1 MNCPICGCW
10 VDSEERLHEHYLS
23 NCPGTS
29 GDEMEKPGVAVRLL
43 WNRTVTT
50 LATEVFLL
58 SDFSKDPMPLQWNI
72 PDDVFESE
80 LVAVP
85 VGLHQCQLVVGDD
98 IHPVR
103 KFVVEE
109 ATREVPLE
117 ILSDIAKDADRDS
130 VDTDSLDRYSGS
142 SAKDTKSSVRFS
154 DNFKRDQPGAVGG
167 VSRSTA
173 NGKPPPWSVKGRA
186 LIQEKLATKA
196 GLSTMDA
203 GRSYGQD
210 GRSSTASIVDRYSR
224 PGTGNLNG
232 YAGLN
237 GINANGDRLSGS
249 RGSTPPASVT
259 SEQELSQYFDQGRE
273 GGYRGGTGRGSVDD
287 VSSHH
292 SRHSR
297 SSSARSSIRQSPV
310 TLPSSSEQVRPREYG
325 KRSSSV
331 PTVQDIDRFTSDK
344 RSYTPD
350 TYSRLANS
358 STAQPIALSP
368 LVTTRTAPVTSTV
381 SRSSSHRST
390 PLSTHSSR
398 LTNGGVEN
406 GHRQNGGGDQSGRVQ
421 QLEEELAMTKSQLT
435 DRDRDYTHLSEQLQQ
450 EQDVRLGL
458 EQELDQIKRDQH
470 NGAAM
475 EIVELER
482 KYSDILR
489 EKENLATEVFT
500 LRRALDESQSASRH
514 PGESSFTEYDPNNPT
529 VLLKKI
535 EDLESQMRDLQEAN
549 ECAVGELSRAEQEVD
564 KVKEENESLRTVND
578 LSIGDLR
585 EENQNLKEQI
595 VLLTKQHQQQSH
607 NLFNTSDL
615 GLDEEVKQ
623 LRQTCRQLREKNHE
637 LNEENLRQRDELRD
651 MRRKRE
657 RAQSDKSD
665 LQEKMERYKQE
676 RQTARD
682 EVNALNAELTKVK
695 AQLSVY
701 TANTPRILDQSVGFS
716 SPKIHST
723 STNVLP
729 SRFDPSPLIGS
740 KLNGSVE
747 DQHHS
752 RRSFERKTSPSAY
765 NGWDAKDALDGSP
778 QSDASDSTTLLLA
791 PWRPHEG
798 FGATDDAE
806 SLIGTDTGLG
816 STKESS
822 AFSSHP
828 YPDAD
833 GYSSTD
839 IESHSAPYRDVH
851 IMGSSKGR
859 RRSNSISSSSDIS
872 SFDTDT
878 DKDYGRYSSKA
889 RQKRSGSG
897 ERSPRSRKDYIG
909 KSSSLQSLPT
919 MSSDTEG
926 LLAEPPTGR
935 RSKRSSPRGPSP
947 PGFRSVS
954 PKAIATQHNR
964 DFHTMSSSTPN
975 LSVPSRP
982 PFVPRSPGD
991 VQVGYKCKF
1000 SRPGGKISKGSVMYV
1015 GHLPGRSE
1023 AYLGVELDSE
1033 DGKHDGVYNGQRFFV
1048 CKPNKGV
1055 FVSFNKVIMVWG

>member
-1 MNCPICGCW
+1 MHCPICGCR
-10 VDSEERLHEHYLS
+10 VESEERLHEHYLS
-23 NCPGTS
+23 NCPGNT
-29 GDEMEKPGVAVRLL
+29 GDEMEKAGVAVRFL

-80 LVAVP
+80 LVTVP
-85 VGLHQCQLVVGDD
+85 LGPHQCQLVVGEDV
-98 IHPVR
+98 HPVR
-103 KFVVEE
+103 KFAVEE

-117 ILSDIAKDADRDS
+117 IVSDIGKDADRDS
-130 VDTDSLDRYSGS
+130 VDTDSLDRYNGQS
-142 SAKDTKSSVRFS
+142 STKDTRNSVRFT
-154 DNFKRDQPGAVGG
+154 DGFIRDQPGAVGG
-167 VSRSTA
+167 VSRPTA

-186 LIQEKLATKA
+186 LIQEKLAASKA
-196 GLSTMDA
+196 GLSAAMDG

-224 PGTGNLNG
+224 PASGNLNG

-237 GINANGDRLSGS
+237 GINTNGDRLSGS

-259 SEQELSQYFDQGRE
+259 SEQELSQYFDQGRD
-273 GGYRGGTGRGSVDD
+273 GGYRGAGRGADD
-287 VSSHH
+287 AHH

-297 SSSARSSIRQSPV
+297 SSSARSSVRQSPV
-310 TLPSSSEQVRPREYG
+310 TLPSSSEQVRPRDYG

-331 PTVQDIDRFTSDK
+331 PTVQDVDRFTSDK
-344 RSYTPD
+344 SRSYTPD
-350 TYSRLANS
+350 TFSRLANS

-368 LVTTRTAPVTSTV
+368 LVTSRTAPVTSTV

-406 GHRQNGGGDQSGRVQ
+406 GHRQNGGGDPSGRVQ

-470 NGAAM
+470 TSASM

-500 LRRALDESQSASRH
+500 LRRALDEAQSAARH

-549 ECAVGELSRAEQEVD
+549 ECAVGELSRAEQEVE

-595 VLLTKQHQQQSH
+595 VLLTKQQQQHSH
-607 NLFNTSDL
+607 NIFNTSDL

-637 LNEENLRQRDELRD
+637 LNEENLRLRDELRD
-651 MRRKRE
+651 IRRKRE
-657 RAQSDKSD
+657 RAQSERSGYRLGDSWGSGAGDKSE

-682 EVNALNAELTKVK
+682 EVNALNSELTKVR

-701 TANTPRILDQSVGFS
+701 TANTPRILDQSVGIS

-723 STNVLP
+723 PTNVLP

-740 KLNGSVE
+740 KLNGSVGVE
-747 DQHHS
+747 DQHHG
-752 RRSFERKTSPSAY
+752 RRSFERKTPPSAY

-806 SLIGTDTGLG
+806 SLVGTDTGLG

-839 IESHSAPYRDVH
+839 VESHSYPAPFRDVH
-851 IMGSSKGR
+851 TLGSSKGR

-889 RQKRSGSG
+889 RHRRSGSG
-897 ERSPRSRKDYIG
+897 ERSPRSRKDYLG

-935 RSKRSSPRGPSP
+935 RSKRTSPRGPSP

-964 DFHTMSSSTPN
+964 DYHTM
-975 LSVPSRP
+975 R
-982 PFVPRSPGD
+982 
-991 VQVGYKCKF
+991 
-1000 SRPGGKISKGSVMYV
+1000 
-1015 GHLPGRSE
+1015 
-1023 AYLGVELDSE
+1023 
-1033 DGKHDGVYNGQRFFV
+1033 
-1048 CKPNKGV
+1048 
-1055 FVSFNKVIMVWG
+1055 

>member
-657 RAQSDKSD
+657 RAQSERSGYRLGDSWGSGAGDKSD

-816 STKESS
+816 STK
-822 AFSSHP
+822 
-828 YPDAD
+828 
-833 GYSSTD
+833 
-839 IESHSAPYRDVH
+839 APYRDVH

>member
-1 MNCPICGCW
+1 M
-10 VDSEERLHEHYLS
+10 V
-23 NCPGTS
+23 
-29 GDEMEKPGVAVRLL
+29 LL
-43 WNRTVTT
+43 RS
-50 LATEVFLL
+50 FR
-58 SDFSKDPMPLQWNI
+58 
-72 PDDVFESE
+72 
-80 LVAVP
+80 
-85 VGLHQCQLVVGDD
+85 D
-98 IHPVR
+98 IG
-103 KFVVEE
+103 
-109 ATREVPLE
+109 
-117 ILSDIAKDADRDS
+117 KDADRDS
-130 VDTDSLDRYSGS
+130 VDTDSLDRYNGQS
-142 SAKDTKSSVRFS
+142 STKDTRNSVRFT
-154 DNFKRDQPGAVGG
+154 DGFIRDQPGAVGG
-167 VSRSTA
+167 VSRPTA

-186 LIQEKLATKA
+186 LIQEKLAASKA
-196 GLSTMDA
+196 GLSAAMDG

-224 PGTGNLNG
+224 PASGNLNG

-237 GINANGDRLSGS
+237 GINTNGDRLSGS

-259 SEQELSQYFDQGRE
+259 SEQELSQYFDQGRD
-273 GGYRGGTGRGSVDD
+273 GGYRGAGRGADD
-287 VSSHH
+287 AHH

-297 SSSARSSIRQSPV
+297 SSSARSSVRQSPV
-310 TLPSSSEQVRPREYG
+310 TLPSSSEQVRPRDYG

-331 PTVQDIDRFTSDK
+331 PTVQDVDRFTSDK
-344 RSYTPD
+344 SRSYTPD
-350 TYSRLANS
+350 TFSRLANS

-368 LVTTRTAPVTSTV
+368 LVTSRTAPVTSTV

-406 GHRQNGGGDQSGRVQ
+406 GHRQNGGGDPSGRVQ

-470 NGAAM
+470 TSASM

-500 LRRALDESQSASRH
+500 LRRALDEAQSAARH

-549 ECAVGELSRAEQEVD
+549 ECAVGELSRAEQEVE

-595 VLLTKQHQQQSH
+595 VLLTKQQQQHSH
-607 NLFNTSDL
+607 NIFNTSDL

-637 LNEENLRQRDELRD
+637 LNEENLRLRDELRD
-651 MRRKRE
+651 IRRKRE
-657 RAQSDKSD
+657 RAQSERSGYRLGDSWGSGAGDKSE

-682 EVNALNAELTKVK
+682 EVNALNSELTKVR

-701 TANTPRILDQSVGFS
+701 TANTPRILDQSVGIS

-723 STNVLP
+723 PTNVLP

-740 KLNGSVE
+740 KLNGSVGVE
-747 DQHHS
+747 DQHHG
-752 RRSFERKTSPSAY
+752 RRSFERKTPPSAY

-806 SLIGTDTGLG
+806 SLVGTDTGLG

-839 IESHSAPYRDVH
+839 VESHSYPAPFRDVH
-851 IMGSSKGR
+851 TLGSSKGR

-889 RQKRSGSG
+889 RHRRSGSG
-897 ERSPRSRKDYIG
+897 ERSPRSRKDYLG

-935 RSKRSSPRGPSP
+935 RSKRTSPRGPSP

-964 DFHTMSSSTPN
+964 DYHTM
-975 LSVPSRP
+975 R
-982 PFVPRSPGD
+982 
-991 VQVGYKCKF
+991 
-1000 SRPGGKISKGSVMYV
+1000 
-1015 GHLPGRSE
+1015 
-1023 AYLGVELDSE
+1023 
-1033 DGKHDGVYNGQRFFV
+1033 
-1048 CKPNKGV
+1048 
-1055 FVSFNKVIMVWG
+1055 

>member
-1 MNCPICGCW
+1 
-10 VDSEERLHEHYLS
+10 
-23 NCPGTS
+23 
-29 GDEMEKPGVAVRLL
+29 
-43 WNRTVTT
+43 
-50 LATEVFLL
+50 
-58 SDFSKDPMPLQWNI
+58 
-72 PDDVFESE
+72 
-80 LVAVP
+80 
-85 VGLHQCQLVVGDD
+85 
-98 IHPVR
+98 
-103 KFVVEE
+103 
-109 ATREVPLE
+109 
-117 ILSDIAKDADRDS
+117 
-130 VDTDSLDRYSGS
+130 
-142 SAKDTKSSVRFS
+142 
-154 DNFKRDQPGAVGG
+154 
-167 VSRSTA
+167 
-173 NGKPPPWSVKGRA
+173 
-186 LIQEKLATKA
+186 
-196 GLSTMDA
+196 MDG
-203 GRSYGQD
+203 GRSYSQD

-224 PGTGNLNG
+224 PGSGNLNG

-358 STAQPIALSP
+358 STSQPIALSP

-406 GHRQNGGGDQSGRVQ
+406 GHRQNCGGDQCGRVQ

-535 EDLESQMRDLQEAN
+535 EDLESQVRDLQEAN
-549 ECAVGELSRAEQEVD
+549 ECAVGELSRAEQEAD
-564 KVKEENESLRTVND
+564 KMKEENESLRTVND

-657 RAQSDKSD
+657 RAQSERSGYRLGDSWGSGAGDKSD

-701 TANTPRILDQSVGFS
+701 TANTPRILDQSVGIS

-723 STNVLP
+723 PTNVLP

-765 NGWDAKDALDGSP
+765 NGWD
-778 QSDASDSTTLLLA
+778 
-791 PWRPHEG
+791 
-798 FGATDDAE
+798 
-806 SLIGTDTGLG
+806 
-816 STKESS
+816 
-822 AFSSHP
+822 
-828 YPDAD
+828 
-833 GYSSTD
+833 
-839 IESHSAPYRDVH
+839 
-851 IMGSSKGR
+851 
-859 RRSNSISSSSDIS
+859 
-872 SFDTDT
+872 
-878 DKDYGRYSSKA
+878 
-889 RQKRSGSG
+889 
-897 ERSPRSRKDYIG
+897 DYIG

-964 DFHTMSSSTPN
+964 DYHTMSSSTPN

>member
-1 MNCPICGCW
+1 MHCPICGCR
-10 VDSEERLHEHYLS
+10 VESEERLHEHYLS
-23 NCPGTS
+23 NCPGNT
-29 GDEMEKPGVAVRLL
+29 GDEMEKAGVAVRFL

-80 LVAVP
+80 LVTVP
-85 VGLHQCQLVVGDD
+85 LGPHQCQLVVGEDV
-98 IHPVR
+98 HPVR
-103 KFVVEE
+103 KFAVEE

-117 ILSDIAKDADRDS
+117 IVSDIGKDADRDS
-130 VDTDSLDRYSGS
+130 VDTDSLDRYNGQS
-142 SAKDTKSSVRFS
+142 STKDTRNSVRFT
-154 DNFKRDQPGAVGG
+154 DGFIRDQPGAVGG
-167 VSRSTA
+167 VSRPTA

-186 LIQEKLATKA
+186 LIQEKLAASKA
-196 GLSTMDA
+196 GLSAAMDG

-224 PGTGNLNG
+224 PASGNLNG

-237 GINANGDRLSGS
+237 GINTNGDRLSGS

-259 SEQELSQYFDQGRE
+259 SEQELSQYFDQGRD
-273 GGYRGGTGRGSVDD
+273 GGYRGAGRGADD
-287 VSSHH
+287 AHH

-297 SSSARSSIRQSPV
+297 SSSARSSVRQSPV
-310 TLPSSSEQVRPREYG
+310 TLPSSSEQVRPRDYG

-331 PTVQDIDRFTSDK
+331 PTVQDVDRFTSDK
-344 RSYTPD
+344 SRSYTPD
-350 TYSRLANS
+350 TFSRLANS

-368 LVTTRTAPVTSTV
+368 LVTSRTAPVTSTV

-406 GHRQNGGGDQSGRVQ
+406 GHRQNGGGDPSGRVQ

-470 NGAAM
+470 TSASM

-500 LRRALDESQSASRH
+500 LRRALDEAQSAARH

-549 ECAVGELSRAEQEVD
+549 ECAVGELSRAEQEVE

-595 VLLTKQHQQQSH
+595 VLLTKQQQQHSH
-607 NLFNTSDL
+607 NIFNTSDL

-637 LNEENLRQRDELRD
+637 LNEENLRLRDELRD
-651 MRRKRE
+651 IRRKRE
-657 RAQSDKSD
+657 RAQSDKSE

-682 EVNALNAELTKVK
+682 EVNALNSELTKVR

-701 TANTPRILDQSVGFS
+701 TANTPRILDQSVGIS

-723 STNVLP
+723 PTNVLP

-740 KLNGSVE
+740 KLNGSVGVE
-747 DQHHS
+747 DQHHG
-752 RRSFERKTSPSAY
+752 RRSFERKTPPSAY

-806 SLIGTDTGLG
+806 SLVGTDTGLG

-839 IESHSAPYRDVH
+839 VESHSYPAPFRDVH
-851 IMGSSKGR
+851 TLGSSKGR

-889 RQKRSGSG
+889 RHRRSGSG
-897 ERSPRSRKDYIG
+897 ERSPRSRKDYLG

-935 RSKRSSPRGPSP
+935 RSKRTSPRGPSP

-964 DFHTMSSSTPN
+964 DYHTM
-975 LSVPSRP
+975 R
-982 PFVPRSPGD
+982 
-991 VQVGYKCKF
+991 
-1000 SRPGGKISKGSVMYV
+1000 
-1015 GHLPGRSE
+1015 
-1023 AYLGVELDSE
+1023 
-1033 DGKHDGVYNGQRFFV
+1033 
-1048 CKPNKGV
+1048 
-1055 FVSFNKVIMVWG
+1055 

>member
-23 NCPGTS
+23 NCPGNP

-142 SAKDTKSSVRFS
+142 SAKDTKSSVRFA

-167 VSRSTA
+167 VSRPTA

-186 LIQEKLATKA
+186 LIQEKLASKA
-196 GLSTMDA
+196 SLSTMDG
-203 GRSYGQD
+203 GRSYSQD

-224 PGTGNLNG
+224 PGSGNLNG

-358 STAQPIALSP
+358 STSQPIALSP

-406 GHRQNGGGDQSGRVQ
+406 GHRQNCGGDQCGRVQ

-535 EDLESQMRDLQEAN
+535 EDLESQVRDLQEAN
-549 ECAVGELSRAEQEVD
+549 ECAVGELSRAEQEAD
-564 KVKEENESLRTVND
+564 KMKEENESLRTVND

-701 TANTPRILDQSVGFS
+701 TANTPRILDQSVGIS

-723 STNVLP
+723 PTNVLP

-964 DFHTMSSSTPN
+964 DYHTMSSSTPN

>member
-1 MNCPICGCW
+1 MLCPICGCW

-23 NCPGTS
+23 NCPGNP
-29 GDEMEKPGVAVRLL
+29 GDDMEKPGVAVRFL

-80 LVAVP
+80 LVSVP
-85 VGLHQCQLVVGDD
+85 VGLHQCQLVVGEDV
-98 IHPVR
+98 HPVK

-117 ILSDIAKDADRDS
+117 ILSDVAKDADRDS

-142 SAKDTKSSVRFS
+142 SVKDTKSSVRFS
-154 DNFKRDQPGAVGG
+154 DSLIRDQPGAVGG
-167 VSRSTA
+167 VSRPTV

-186 LIQEKLATKA
+186 LIQEKLAAKA
-196 GLSTMDA
+196 GLSAMDG
-203 GRSYGQD
+203 GRSYSQD
-210 GRSSTASIVDRYSR
+210 GRSSTSSIVDRYSR
-224 PGTGNLNG
+224 PGSGNLNG

-259 SEQELSQYFDQGRE
+259 SEQELSQYFDQGR
-273 GGYRGGTGRGSVDD
+273 GDAGYRGGTGRGSVDD
-287 VSSHH
+287 AASHH

-297 SSSARSSIRQSPV
+297 SSSARSSVRQSPV

-406 GHRQNGGGDQSGRVQ
+406 GHRQNGDPSGRMQ

-458 EQELDQIKRDQH
+458 EQEMDQMKRDQH
-470 NGAAM
+470 NAAAM

-500 LRRALDESQSASRH
+500 LRRALDESQSTSRH

-535 EDLESQMRDLQEAN
+535 EDMESQMRDLQEAN
-549 ECAVGELSRAEQEVD
+549 ECAVGELSRAEQEVE
-564 KVKEENESLRTVND
+564 KVREENESLRTVND

-595 VLLTKQHQQQSH
+595 VLLTKQQQQHSH
-607 NLFNTSDL
+607 NQLFNTSDL

-637 LNEENLRQRDELRD
+637 LNEENLRLRDELRD

-657 RAQSDKSD
+657 RAQSDKSE

-676 RQTARD
+676 RQAARD
-682 EVNALNAELTKVK
+682 EVNALNSELTKVK

-701 TANTPRILDQSVGFS
+701 TANTPRILDQSVGIS

-723 STNVLP
+723 PTNVLP

-747 DQHHS
+747 DHHHS
-752 RRSFERKTSPSAY
+752 RRSFERKTPPSAY

-806 SLIGTDTGLG
+806 SLVGTDTGLG

-839 IESHSAPYRDVH
+839 IESHSVPYRDVH
-851 IMGSSKGR
+851 TMGSSKGR

-878 DKDYGRYSSKA
+878 DKDYGRFSSKA
-889 RQKRSGSG
+889 RQRRSGSG
-897 ERSPRSRKDYIG
+897 ERSPKSRKDYIG

-954 PKAIATQHNR
+954 PKAITTQHNR
-964 DFHTMSSSTPN
+964 DYHTMSSSTPN

>member
-1 MNCPICGCW
+1 MHCPICGCR
-10 VDSEERLHEHYLS
+10 VESEERLHEHYLS
-23 NCPGTS
+23 NCPGNT
-29 GDEMEKPGVAVRLL
+29 GDEMEKAGVAVRFL

-80 LVAVP
+80 LVTVP
-85 VGLHQCQLVVGDD
+85 LGPHQCQLVVGEDV
-98 IHPVR
+98 HPVR
-103 KFVVEE
+103 KFAVEE

-117 ILSDIAKDADRDS
+117 IVSDIGKDADRDS
-130 VDTDSLDRYSGS
+130 VDTDSLDRYNGQS
-142 SAKDTKSSVRFS
+142 STKDTRNSVRFT
-154 DNFKRDQPGAVGG
+154 DGFIRDQPGAVGG
-167 VSRSTA
+167 VSRPTA

-186 LIQEKLATKA
+186 LIQEKLAASKA
-196 GLSTMDA
+196 GLSAAMDG

-224 PGTGNLNG
+224 PASGNLNG

-237 GINANGDRLSGS
+237 GINTNGDRLSGS

-259 SEQELSQYFDQGRE
+259 SEQELSQYFDQGRD
-273 GGYRGGTGRGSVDD
+273 GGYRGAGRGADD
-287 VSSHH
+287 AHH

-297 SSSARSSIRQSPV
+297 SSSARSSVRQSPV
-310 TLPSSSEQVRPREYG
+310 TLPSSSEQVRPRDYG

-331 PTVQDIDRFTSDK
+331 PTVQDVDRFTSDK
-344 RSYTPD
+344 SRSYTPD
-350 TYSRLANS
+350 TFSRLANS

-368 LVTTRTAPVTSTV
+368 LVTSRTAPVTSTV

-406 GHRQNGGGDQSGRVQ
+406 GHRQNGGGDPSGRVQ

-470 NGAAM
+470 TSASM

-500 LRRALDESQSASRH
+500 LRRALDEAQSAARH

-549 ECAVGELSRAEQEVD
+549 ECAVGELSRAEQEVE

-595 VLLTKQHQQQSH
+595 VLLTKQQQQHSH
-607 NLFNTSDL
+607 NIFNTSDL

-637 LNEENLRQRDELRD
+637 LNEENLRLRDELRD
-651 MRRKRE
+651 IRRKRE
-657 RAQSDKSD
+657 RAQSERSGYRLGDSWGSGAGDKSE

-682 EVNALNAELTKVK
+682 EVNALNSELTKVR

-701 TANTPRILDQSVGFS
+701 TANTPRILDQSVGIS

-723 STNVLP
+723 PTNVLP

-740 KLNGSVE
+740 KLNGSVGVE
-747 DQHHS
+747 DQHHG
-752 RRSFERKTSPSAY
+752 RRSFERKTPPSAY

-806 SLIGTDTGLG
+806 SLVGTDTGLG
-816 STKESS
+816 STK
-822 AFSSHP
+822 
-828 YPDAD
+828 
-833 GYSSTD
+833 
-839 IESHSAPYRDVH
+839 APFRDVH
-851 IMGSSKGR
+851 TLGSSKGR

-889 RQKRSGSG
+889 RHRRSGSG
-897 ERSPRSRKDYIG
+897 ERSPRSRKDYLG

-935 RSKRSSPRGPSP
+935 RSKRTSPRGPSP

-964 DFHTMSSSTPN
+964 DYHTM
-975 LSVPSRP
+975 R
-982 PFVPRSPGD
+982 
-991 VQVGYKCKF
+991 
-1000 SRPGGKISKGSVMYV
+1000 
-1015 GHLPGRSE
+1015 
-1023 AYLGVELDSE
+1023 
-1033 DGKHDGVYNGQRFFV
+1033 
-1048 CKPNKGV
+1048 
-1055 FVSFNKVIMVWG
+1055 